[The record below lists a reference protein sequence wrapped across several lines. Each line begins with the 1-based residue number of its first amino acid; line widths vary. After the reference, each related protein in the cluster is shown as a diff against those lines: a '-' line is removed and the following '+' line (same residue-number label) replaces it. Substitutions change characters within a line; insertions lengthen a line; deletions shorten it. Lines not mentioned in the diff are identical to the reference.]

1 MAVALAG
8 KIREGRGKGF
18 NRRLRAQGE
27 LPAVIYGKK
36 SNVSVTIHPKQLQKI
51 LDEGGINV
59 LIDLAVAGDTEK
71 KRTVVLKEHQ
81 EHPFKEGWFHADFLE
96 IDMKKIIKVQVP
108 ILLVGHSPGEKM
120 GGIVEHNLHA
130 LSIKCLPGDIPESIA
145 VQMADVQLDQVVHVS
160 DLTIPENS
168 EVLDLPSEAVVSVH
182 EVKIKEEVPEEGE
195 EVLEEGAEAA
205 EGAEGAEEAPTAEA
219 KEDQE
224 TKDSKDSKD
233 SKEK

>member
-18 NRRLRAQGE
+18 NKRLRAQGS

-36 SNVSVTIHPKQLQKI
+36 SNVSVTINPKTLNKI
-51 LDEGGINV
+51 LSDGGVNV
-59 LIDLAVAGDTEK
+59 LIDLEVEGDTEK

-96 IDMKKIIKVQVP
+96 IDMKKVIKVQVP
-108 ILLVGHSPGEKM
+108 IVLVGHSPGEKM

-130 LSIKCLPGDIPESIA
+130 LSIKCLPGDIPESIE
-145 VQMADVQLDQVVHVS
+145 VQMADVLLDQVVHVS

-168 EVLDLPSEAVVSVH
+168 EVLDLLSEAVVSVH
-182 EVKIKEEVPEEGE
+182 EVKVKEEVPEEGE
-195 EVLEEGAEAA
+195 EVLEEGAEVA
-205 EGAEGAEEAPTAEA
+205 EGEEGAPQAEA
-219 KEDQE
+219 KEGQE